1 MSYGKFMLRRS
12 LRLLLNG
19 YYSSDGVP
27 TVSYKETRVRRCRSR
42 RLLNAR
48 TTAVPV
54 EDSFDSSGN
63 ENQKNYTLNTFC
75 WIIIIIFPLFFG
87 CAYLFS
93 ALSSQ
98 PSETLVTPTATDMV
112 LTPGCKDLEKLLA
125 NQHEELLRIKKELDY
140 LLPPADLLPNFALES
155 LQARIL
161 HQMTSDTYQS
171 RETRSLC
178 GLAIRRPAVGP
189 TIVIQGK
196 SHLLPGQCWAFAG
209 SQGRLS
215 IALPYKVSISHVTLA
230 HIPKMLSPT
239 GTIPSA
245 PKEFSVYGKND
256 LADEGS
262 LLGTFLYNEDGD
274 QLQTFKLPDH
284 KIGAFTYISLQVKS
298 NWGHSEYTCLYGFR
312 VHGKLE
318 E

>member
-1 MSYGKFMLRRS
+1 MSYGKYMLRRS

-27 TVSYKETRVRRCRSR
+27 TVSYKETRVRRRRSR
-42 RLLNAR
+42 WLLNAR

-54 EDSFDSSGN
+54 EDGSGN
-63 ENQKNYTLNTFC
+63 ENLKNYTLNTLC
-75 WIIIIIFPLFFG
+75 WIIIIIIIFSLFYG

-98 PSETLVTPTATDMV
+98 PSETLVTPTATHMV
-112 LTPGCKDLEKLLA
+112 LTPGCKDLEKLIA
-125 NQHEELLRIKKELDY
+125 NQHEVLLRIKKELDY
-140 LLPPADLLPNFALES
+140 LLPPADLLPNFALQS
-155 LQARIL
+155 QGARIL

-171 RETRSLC
+171 RERCSLC
-178 GLAIRRPAVGP
+178 GLAIQRPTVGP

-256 LADEGS
+256 LVDEES

-274 QLQTFKLPDH
+274 RLQTFKIPDH
-284 KIGAFTYISLQVKS
+284 KMGAFTYITLQVKS

-318 E
+318 K